1 DVLKYSWDE
10 VHEEADRLEH
20 FISERFEDRVA
31 AMLNDP
37 EVDPHGHVIPH
48 RNGAIPFREEV
59 LLARLALHTPATV
72 SSVSDRDPAA
82 LRELRRLGLV
92 PGVKVIVEERN
103 PNSRLLVRMEGRDQ
117 QVRLNNELA
126 AHVAVSA
133 N

>member
-1 DVLKYSWDE
+1 LKYSWDE

-37 EVDPHGHVIPH
+37 EIDPHGHVIPH
-48 RNGAIPFREEV
+48 RNGTLPVREE
-59 LLARLALHTPATV
+59 LLLVQLALDTPASV

-82 LRELRRLGLV
+82 LRELRLLGLV
-92 PGVKVIVEERN
+92 PGAQVTVAERN
-103 PNSRLLVRMEGRDQ
+103 PNSRLLVRVEGREQ

-126 AHVAVSA
+126 AHVAVLAS
-133 N
+133 